1 MSESTGTEEPRSRVS
16 AKRSAGVA
24 VLVAAGLA
32 AGTLAAGGLASGA
45 TADTG
50 DPSTTG
56 STDPGATT
64 TDDGTTTTTTTTDA
78 TVPVT
83 TDTTTTTTTTT
94 TDPAAPPADTTPA
107 PDPAATT
114 TVTDP
119 APPPVD
125 TTPPA
130 APAAADPAPAADAAP
145 APDASAPA
153 ATAPVAPAPPA
164 ATPPAPTPDA
174 PVDTSTG
181 GGRDQ
186 SGAAGDPPPPATHT
200 GSGQSATV
208 TPPPVVPVQPALS
221 ARLLPTP
228 AQIRFYVHATTT
240 PPLPKLKTIDHALA
254 LRVSTIAKQ
263 SHVHWALL
271 AAVARVE
278 SRLGAAKGPIAGRKL
293 PAVPAGEADQLR
305 ALAAFLHENG
315 ANRNLSAKS
324 THDALKA
331 YLGSDKAAKRVG
343 ALAAF
348 YGALGLGRMQH
359 GIGWHGKQLRKR
371 VLRDTR
377 LHIYAGGRADIRGR
391 RVDPRV
397 LITVEY
403 LANATGSVRVSS
415 LVSGHRLFTASGG
428 VSAHVYGRA
437 VDVTAVG
444 GVRIKHHQGP
454 GSVTEQ
460 TVRLLLLLPQ
470 RMRPRQVVSLMDVDG
485 PTGNHGSFA
494 LPDHSNRI
502 QIGY

>member
-1 MSESTGTEEPRSRVS
+1 MAEDTGSGEQRERIT

-24 VLVAAGLA
+24 ALVAAGLA
-32 AGTLAAGGLASGA
+32 AGALAAGSLASGA
-45 TADTG
+45 TADVG
-50 DPSTTG
+50 DPTTTA

-64 TDDGTTTTTTTTDA
+64 SEPDPGTTTTTTTTDTT
-78 TVPVT
+78 TVP
-83 TDTTTTTTTTT
+83 D
-94 TDPAAPPADTTPA
+94 ASAPPADTTP
-107 PDPAATT
+107 PATT
-114 TVTDP
+114 TTDP
-119 APPPVD
+119 APPPADTTVD
-125 TTPPA
+125 TTPAPPVDTTPA
-130 APAAADPAPAADAAP
+130 APDATTPPPADATP
-145 APDASAPA
+145 
-153 ATAPVAPAPPA
+153 PPA
-164 ATPPAPTPDA
+164 DVTPPAPTPVA
-174 PVDTSTG
+174 PAADPAAATTAPAGDTSSG
-181 GGRDQ
+181 GGREQ
-186 SGAAGDPPPPATHT
+186 PPTHPGSGQAATVVAPPPPA
-200 GSGQSATV
+200 
-208 TPPPVVPVQPALS
+208 PPAPAQPALS

-240 PPLPKLKTIDHALA
+240 PPLPKLRTIDHDLA
-254 LRVSTIAKQ
+254 LRVSTIA
-263 SHVHWALL
+263 SEEHVHWALL

-278 SRLGAAKGPIAGRKL
+278 SRLGAVKGPIAGKRL
-293 PAVPAGEADQLR
+293 ASVPAGEADQLR
-305 ALAAFLHENG
+305 ALATFLHDHG

-324 THDALKA
+324 TQDALKQ
-331 YLGSDKAAKRVG
+331 YFGSDKTAKRVG

-359 GIGWHGKQLRKR
+359 GIGWHGGQLRKR
-371 VLRDTR
+371 VLHDKR

-403 LANATGSVRVSS
+403 LANATGSVRISS
-415 LVSGHRLFTASGG
+415 LVSGHRLFTASGS

-454 GSVTEQ
+454 GSVTER

-485 PTGNHGSFA
+485 PTGNRGSFA
-494 LPDHSNRI
+494 LPDHSDRI

>member
-1 MSESTGTEEPRSRVS
+1 MAENTGSEEPRERPS
-16 AKRSAGVA
+16 ARRAAGVA
-24 VLVAAGLA
+24 ALVAASLTAGALA
-32 AGTLAAGGLASGA
+32 AGSLASGA

-50 DPSTTG
+50 DTTTTA
-56 STDPGATT
+56 STDPGAATTTTADTT
-64 TDDGTTTTTTTTDA
+64 TDPG
-78 TVPVT
+78 T
-83 TDTTTTTTTTT
+83 TDTTVTTTTTT
-94 TDPAAPPADTTPA
+94 TDPATPPADTA
-107 PDPAATT
+107 PGTTTDTTTT
-114 TVTDP
+114 TVTTTDPATPPPAPATTDP
-119 APPPVD
+119 APPVV
-125 TTPPA
+125 
-130 APAAADPAPAADAAP
+130 
-145 APDASAPA
+145 DASATPDS
-153 ATAPVAPAPPA
+153 ATPPA
-164 ATPPAPTPDA
+164 ATPPAAPAPDVAPATTTDPATPTA
-174 PVDTSTG
+174 SG
-181 GGRDQ
+181 GGREQ
-186 SGAAGDPPPPATHT
+186 PAAPPPHT
-200 GSGQSATV
+200 GSGQSKTV
-208 TPPPVVPVQPALS
+208 TQPPAPSVPVQPALS

-228 AQIRFYVHATTT
+228 AQIRFYVHATST

-254 LRVSTIAKQ
+254 LRISTIAQQ

-278 SRLGAAKGPIAGRKL
+278 SRLGAANGPIAGRKL
-293 PAVPAGEADQLR
+293 PAVPTGQADQLR
-305 ALAAFLHENG
+305 ALATYLHEHG
-315 ANRNLSAKS
+315 ANRNLSAKT

-331 YLGSDKAAKRVG
+331 YFGSDASARRVG

-359 GIGWHGKQLRKR
+359 GIGWHGAQLRKR
-371 VLRDTR
+371 VLADHR

-437 VDVTAVG
+437 VDVTAIG
-444 GVRIKHHQGP
+444 GVPIKHHQGP
-454 GSVTEQ
+454 GSVTER

-494 LPDHSNRI
+494 LPDHSDRI

>member
-1 MSESTGTEEPRSRVS
+1 MAESTGSEEPRERAS

-24 VLVAAGLA
+24 ALVAAGLA
-32 AGTLAAGGLASGA
+32 AGALAAGSLASGA

-50 DPSTTG
+50 DPTTTV
-56 STDPGATT
+56 STDPGAATTTETT
-64 TDDGTTTTTTTTDA
+64 TDPGTTAPTD
-78 TVPVT
+78 
-83 TDTTTTTTTTT
+83 TTTT
-94 TDPAAPPADTTPA
+94 TDPATPPADTTPA
-107 PDPAATT
+107 TTDATT
-114 TVTDP
+114 TAVTTTVTTTDP
-119 APPPVD
+119 APPPPAPDPAATDPAPPAVD
-125 TTPPA
+125 ATPAATDSTPPATPAVTPTPAPTTPVATTSDAPADTTSDGGREQPAATTPPA
-130 APAAADPAPAADAAP
+130 HA
-145 APDASAPA
+145 
-153 ATAPVAPAPPA
+153 
-164 ATPPAPTPDA
+164 
-174 PVDTSTG
+174 
-181 GGRDQ
+181 
-186 SGAAGDPPPPATHT
+186 
-200 GSGQSATV
+200 GSGQSKTV
-208 TPPPVVPVQPALS
+208 TPPPPVAVQPALS

-240 PPLPKLKTIDHALA
+240 PPLPKLKTIDHELA
-254 LRVSTIAKQ
+254 LRVSTIA
-263 SHVHWALL
+263 SEAHVHWALL
-271 AAVARVE
+271 AAIARVE

-293 PAVPAGEADQLR
+293 PTVPTDQADQLR
-305 ALAAFLHENG
+305 ALAAFLSDHG

-331 YLGSDKAAKRVG
+331 YFGSDKTARRVG

-359 GIGWHGKQLRKR
+359 GIGWHGTQLRKR
-371 VLRDTR
+371 VLHDSR

-397 LITVEY
+397 LITMEY

-437 VDVTAVG
+437 VDITAVG

-454 GSVTEQ
+454 GSVTER

-494 LPDHSNRI
+494 LPDHTDRI

>member
-1 MSESTGTEEPRSRVS
+1 MAESTGSEEPRERAS

-24 VLVAAGLA
+24 ALVAAGLA
-32 AGTLAAGGLASGA
+32 AGALAAGSLASGA

-50 DPSTTG
+50 DPTTTV
-56 STDPGATT
+56 STDPGTATT
-64 TDDGTTTTTTTTDA
+64 TETTTD
-78 TVPVT
+78 PGT
-83 TDTTTTTTTTT
+83 TAPADTTTT
-94 TDPAAPPADTTPA
+94 TDPATPPADTTPA
-107 PDPAATT
+107 TTDATTTAVTTTVTTTDPSPPPPAPDPAAT
-114 TVTDP
+114 DP
-119 APPPVD
+119 APPAVDATPAATDSTPPATPAVTPTPAPTTPVATTSD
-125 TTPPA
+125 APADTTSDGGREQPAATTPPA
-130 APAAADPAPAADAAP
+130 HA
-145 APDASAPA
+145 
-153 ATAPVAPAPPA
+153 
-164 ATPPAPTPDA
+164 
-174 PVDTSTG
+174 
-181 GGRDQ
+181 
-186 SGAAGDPPPPATHT
+186 
-200 GSGQSATV
+200 GSGQSKTV
-208 TPPPVVPVQPALS
+208 TPPPPVAVQPALS

-240 PPLPKLKTIDHALA
+240 PPLPKLKTIDHELA
-254 LRVSTIAKQ
+254 LRVSTIA
-263 SHVHWALL
+263 SEAHVHWALL
-271 AAVARVE
+271 AAIARVE

-293 PAVPAGEADQLR
+293 PTVPTDQADQLR
-305 ALAAFLHENG
+305 ALAAFLSDHG

-331 YLGSDKAAKRVG
+331 YFGSDKTARRVG

-359 GIGWHGKQLRKR
+359 GIGWHGTQLRKR
-371 VLRDTR
+371 VLHDSR

-397 LITVEY
+397 LITMEY

-437 VDVTAVG
+437 VDITAVG

-454 GSVTEQ
+454 GSVTER

-494 LPDHSNRI
+494 LPDHTDRI

>member
-1 MSESTGTEEPRSRVS
+1 MAESTGSEEPRERVS

-32 AGTLAAGGLASGA
+32 AGALAAGSLASGA

-50 DPSTTG
+50 APTTA
-56 STDPGATT
+56 STDPGAATT
-64 TDDGTTTTTTTTDA
+64 TDTVTGTTTTTTDTT
-78 TVPVT
+78 V
-83 TDTTTTTTTTT
+83 TTTTETT

-107 PDPAATT
+107 PADTTTT
-114 TVTDP
+114 TV
-119 APPPVD
+119 V
-125 TTPPA
+125 
-130 APAAADPAPAADAAP
+130 
-145 APDASAPA
+145 
-153 ATAPVAPAPPA
+153 
-164 ATPPAPTPDA
+164 
-174 PVDTSTG
+174 
-181 GGRDQ
+181 
-186 SGAAGDPPPPATHT
+186 DPPPPAADPATTDAAPPVVNATPPPADTTPAPATPVAAAPSTTPATPPAAATVPPGDTSSGGGREQPAEPAPHA
-200 GSGQSATV
+200 GSGQSKTV
-208 TPPPVVPVQPALS
+208 TPPAPPPVPVQPALS

-228 AQIRFYVHATTT
+228 AQIRFYVHATST
-240 PPLPKLKTIDHALA
+240 PPLPKLKTINHDLA
-254 LRVSTIAKQ
+254 LRVSTIAKEG
-263 SHVHWALL
+263 HIHWALL

-293 PAVPAGEADQLR
+293 PAVPAGEADQFR
-305 ALAAFLHENG
+305 ALAAYLHDHG
-315 ANRNLSAKS
+315 ANRNLSSKA

-331 YLGSDKAAKRVG
+331 YFGSDKTARRVG

-359 GIGWHGKQLRKR
+359 GIGWHGTQLRKR
-371 VLRDTR
+371 VLHDTR
-377 LHIYAGGRADIRGR
+377 LHIYLGGRADIRGR

-397 LITVEY
+397 LITIEY

-454 GSVTEQ
+454 GSVTER

-494 LPDHSNRI
+494 LPDHSDRI

>member
-1 MSESTGTEEPRSRVS
+1 MAEDTGSGETRDRPS

-24 VLVAAGLA
+24 ALVAAGLA
-32 AGTLAAGGLASGA
+32 AGALAAGTLASGA
-45 TADTG
+45 TADVG
-50 DPSTTG
+50 DP
-56 STDPGATT
+56 
-64 TDDGTTTTTTTTDA
+64 
-78 TVPVT
+78 
-83 TDTTTTTTTTT
+83 TTT
-94 TDPAAPPADTTPA
+94 TDPGVTTTSEPDPGTTVTATETTTETTDAAPPTDTTPPATTPTDPPPATDPPATDPPAPPADTTAAPPA
-107 PDPAATT
+107 SPPPAEPAATPDPAAPA
-114 TVTDP
+114 DP
-119 APPPVD
+119 AASD
-125 TTPPA
+125 APA
-130 APAAADPAPAADAAP
+130 APEQAPAAAAE
-145 APDASAPA
+145 
-153 ATAPVAPAPPA
+153 
-164 ATPPAPTPDA
+164 PTG
-174 PVDTSTG
+174 DTSSG
-181 GGRDQ
+181 GGRVD
-186 SGAAGDPPPPATHT
+186 PPATHT
-200 GSGQSATV
+200 GSGQAATV
-208 TPPPVVPVQPALS
+208 TPPPPAPVVPAQPALS

-240 PPLPKLKTIDHALA
+240 PPLPKLRTIDHALA
-254 LRVSTIAKQ
+254 LRISTIAADA
-263 SHVHWALL
+263 HVHWALL

-278 SRLGAAKGPIAGRKL
+278 SRLGAAQGAIAGRRL
-293 PAVPAGEADQLR
+293 PTVPESQADQLR
-305 ALAAFLHENG
+305 ALATYLHDNG

-324 THDALKA
+324 TQEALKS
-331 YLGSDKAAKRVG
+331 YFGSETRARRVG

-359 GIGWHGKQLRKR
+359 GLGWHGGQLRKR
-371 VLRDTR
+371 VLHDKR
-377 LHIYAGGRADIRGR
+377 LHIYPGGRADIRGR

-415 LVSGHRLFTASGG
+415 LVSGHRLFTTSGS

-444 GVRIKHHQGP
+444 GTRIKNHQGP
-454 GSVTEQ
+454 GSVTER

>member
-1 MSESTGTEEPRSRVS
+1 MAESTGSEEPRERVS

-32 AGTLAAGGLASGA
+32 AGAMAAGGLASGA

-50 DPSTTG
+50 DPTTTA

-64 TDDGTTTTTTTTDA
+64 TTDPATDTTTTTTDT
-78 TVPVT
+78 TV
-83 TDTTTTTTTTT
+83 TTTTDTTTT

-107 PDPAATT
+107 PVDTT
-114 TVTDP
+114 TPTVTDTPPPPADP
-119 APPPVD
+119 APTDPATPVVNAAPADD
-125 TTPPA
+125 TAPPPA
-130 APAAADPAPAADAAP
+130 APVTDATPAADP
-145 APDASAPA
+145 S
-153 ATAPVAPAPPA
+153 PPA
-164 ATPPAPTPDA
+164 AATEPAGDM
-174 PVDTSTG
+174 SSG
-181 GGRDQ
+181 GGREQ
-186 SGAAGDPPPPATHT
+186 PAEPAPHV
-200 GSGQSATV
+200 GSGQSKTV
-208 TPPPVVPVQPALS
+208 TPPPVPVQPALS

-228 AQIRFYVHATTT
+228 AQIRFYVHATST
-240 PPLPKLKTIDHALA
+240 PPLPKLKTIDHELA
-254 LRVSTIAKQ
+254 LRVSTIAKEN
-263 SHVHWALL
+263 HVHWALL

-278 SRLGAAKGPIAGRKL
+278 SRLGGAKGPIAGRKL
-293 PAVPAGEADQLR
+293 PVVPVGEADQFR
-305 ALAAFLHENG
+305 ALASYLHEHG
-315 ANRNLSAKS
+315 ANRSLSAKS

-331 YLGSDKAAKRVG
+331 YFGSDKTARRVG

-359 GIGWHGKQLRKR
+359 GIGWHGTQLRKR

-377 LHIYAGGRADIRGR
+377 LHIYPGGRADIRGR

-403 LANATGSVRVSS
+403 LANASGSVRVSS

-454 GSVTEQ
+454 GSVTER

-494 LPDHSNRI
+494 LPDHSDRI

>member
-1 MSESTGTEEPRSRVS
+1 MAEDTGSGDTRERVS
-16 AKRSAGVA
+16 AKRSAGVVA
-24 VLVAAGLA
+24 LVAAGLA
-32 AGTLAAGGLASGA
+32 AGALAAGTLATGA
-45 TADTG
+45 TADAG
-50 DPSTTG
+50 DGTTAT

-64 TDDGTTTTTTTTDA
+64 TDPGATTTD
-78 TVPVT
+78 
-83 TDTTTTTTTTT
+83 
-94 TDPAAPPADTTPA
+94 
-107 PDPAATT
+107 TT

-119 APPPVD
+119 ATPPADTTTVTDPAD
-125 TTPPA
+125 PADPASTGETPPADPATTTPPA
-130 APAAADPAPAADAAP
+130 DPTPPPADPAPAEPAPAAPADAAP
-145 APDASAPA
+145 PTDPAPA
-153 ATAPVAPAPPA
+153 DPAAPQVAAPADAPVATPEVPA
-164 ATPPAPTPDA
+164 
-174 PVDTSTG
+174 DTGSG
-181 GGRDQ
+181 GGREQ
-186 SGAAGDPPPPATHT
+186 PPAHSGAGAAKAVAPAKPAPATP
-200 GSGQSATV
+200 A
-208 TPPPVVPVQPALS
+208 QPALS

-240 PPLPKLKTIDHALA
+240 PPLPKLRTIHHPLA
-254 LRVSTIAKQ
+254 LRLSTIAADA
-263 SHVHWALL
+263 HVHWALL
-271 AAVARVE
+271 AAVARIE
-278 SRLGAAKGPIAGRKL
+278 SRMGEAKGPIVGRRL
-293 PAVPAGEADQLR
+293 STVPEGQADQLK
-305 ALAAFLHENG
+305 ALAAYLKAHG

-331 YLGSDKAAKRVG
+331 YFGSEAKARRVG

-359 GIGWHGKQLRKR
+359 GIGWHGGQLRKR
-371 VLRDTR
+371 VLHDNRV
-377 LHIYAGGRADIRGR
+377 HIYTGGRADIRGR

-403 LANATGSVRVSS
+403 LANASGSVRVSS

-444 GVRIKHHQGP
+444 GVRIKNHQGP
-454 GSVTEQ
+454 GSVTEH

-494 LPDHSNRI
+494 LPDHANRI

>member
-1 MSESTGTEEPRSRVS
+1 
-16 AKRSAGVA
+16 
-24 VLVAAGLA
+24 
-32 AGTLAAGGLASGA
+32 
-45 TADTG
+45 
-50 DPSTTG
+50 
-56 STDPGATT
+56 
-64 TDDGTTTTTTTTDA
+64 
-78 TVPVT
+78 
-83 TDTTTTTTTTT
+83 
-94 TDPAAPPADTTPA
+94 
-107 PDPAATT
+107 
-114 TVTDP
+114 VTDP
-119 APPPVD
+119 PVE
-125 TTPPA
+125 TA
-130 APAAADPAPAADAAP
+130 APADPAPAAPETPPADPPATDPAQPTELNAAQ
-145 APDASAPA
+145 D
-153 ATAPVAPAPPA
+153 PPA
-164 ATPPAPTPDA
+164 ATPAAPAD
-174 PVDTSTG
+174 DGGSG
-181 GGRDQ
+181 GGRV
-186 SGAAGDPPPPATHT
+186 DPPASATHT
-200 GSGQSATV
+200 GSGQAAPV
-208 TPPPVVPVQPALS
+208 APPPAPAVPAQPALS

-240 PPLPKLKTIDHALA
+240 PPLPKLKTIHHPLA
-254 LRVSTIAKQ
+254 LRLSTIAKQ
-263 SHVHWALL
+263 EHVHWALL

-278 SRLGAAKGPIAGRKL
+278 SRLGKADGPIAGRRL
-293 PAVPAGEADQLR
+293 PTVPDGQADQLR

-324 THDALKA
+324 TQAALKE
-331 YLGSDKAAKRVG
+331 YFGSEQKAKRVG

-359 GIGWHGKQLRKR
+359 GLGWHGVQLRKR
-371 VLRDTR
+371 VLHDKR
-377 LHIYAGGRADIRGR
+377 LHIYPGGRADIRGR

-444 GVRIKHHQGP
+444 GVRIKNHQGP
-454 GSVTEQ
+454 GSVTER

-494 LPDHSNRI
+494 LPDHTNRI